1 MSALG
6 TTDAPAA
13 QGPAGLLA
21 RLGLWPRPAA
31 VEVPPMSVEPVAER
45 ASDPVPEPAYAA
57 TMDPDLADLVQRW
70 QGLSATHRK
79 VILALCGEIG
89 DTSQL
94 VETKVVDLSRQ
105 FRELASTTQA
115 QSDKLQEVIAAT
127 ATVKCEDREVDTA
140 EVIQIIDG
148 RLGSLMAQIVQT
160 SKHSVSVV
168 YSLDDVVKDLGQIE
182 QLISDVERINKQTNL
197 LALNARIE
205 ASRAGD
211 AGKGFGVVAHEV
223 QALSKAMN
231 QIAERMRSGVGQ
243 VSSGIRTSHATVRES
258 ANVDMTDVI
267 IAREEIVK
275 LMQALLAQYKGLT
288 VSLGDAMQ
296 ISREASAVIS
306 RSVVD
311 MQFQDRAT
319 QRLQNV
325 VDALATLEA
334 ALEGMQESSASRS
347 GLPNGVP
354 DEAWLRGLIA
364 QRSLGEMRERFITAM
379 LLDGVAP
386 PEAPVVQQSGDVELF

>member
-1 MSALG
+1 MSTLG
-6 TTDAPAA
+6 ATEAPAV
-13 QGPAGLLA
+13 QGPAGFLA
-21 RLGLWPRPAA
+21 RLGVWPRSVAA
-31 VEVPPMSVEPVAER
+31 ELPSAPVEPVADR
-45 ASDPVPEPAYAA
+45 ASEPDPEPARAA
-57 TMDPDLADLVQRW
+57 AMDPDLADLVQRW

-105 FRELASTTQA
+105 FRELARTTQA
-115 QSDKLQEVIAAT
+115 QSDKLQEVITAT
-127 ATVKCEDREVDTA
+127 ATVKCDDREVDTA

-231 QIAERMRSGVGQ
+231 QIAERMRSGVEQ
-243 VSSGIRTSHATVRES
+243 VSTGIRASHATVRQS

-267 IAREEIVK
+267 LAREEIVT

-334 ALEGMQESSASRS
+334 ALEGMQELSANRS

-386 PEAPVVQQSGDVELF
+386 AEAPAVQQSGDVELF